1 MSAIFW
7 ITAAAVWLACGA
19 VIVIAAVR
27 SRRDPSALRTARIGV
42 GVLYL
47 GGGAT
52 VNALLLLL
60 GEDYADFAEG
70 SYLPFVRDTWHTLVV
85 PHHEAWI
92 SLLIAFEL
100 AVGVLA
106 LLGQRR
112 TQLAYAA
119 AIGFHAAL
127 LSFGLG
133 FYVWSLPMIGALATL
148 LRRERLAE
156 RTTVPAAPRASD
168 VAQAA

>member
-7 ITAAAVWLACGA
+7 IAAAAVWLACGA
-19 VIVIAAVR
+19 VIVTAAVR

-52 VNALLLLL
+52 VNTLLLLL

-70 SYLPFVRDTWHTLVV
+70 SDLPFVRHTWHTLVV
-85 PHHEAWI
+85 PNHETWI
-92 SLLIAFEL
+92 SLLIAFEV

-119 AIGFHAAL
+119 AIGFHVAL
-127 LSFGLG
+127 LSFGVG
-133 FYVWSLPMIGALATL
+133 FYVWSLPMIAALARL
-148 LRRERLAE
+148 LRGERLAE
-156 RTTVPAAPRASD
+156 RTAAPTAPTALD
-168 VAQAA
+168 VTQAA